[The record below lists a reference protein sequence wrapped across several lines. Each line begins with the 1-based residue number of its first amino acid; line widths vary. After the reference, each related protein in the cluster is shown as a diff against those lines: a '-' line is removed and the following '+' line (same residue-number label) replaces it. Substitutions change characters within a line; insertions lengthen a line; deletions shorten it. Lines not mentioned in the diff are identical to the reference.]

1 MSDYPNH
8 LPHPA
13 VAWLPSEPCSW
24 TDARWIGLPENT
36 GRATYLLARRELELD
51 AVPHAAKIHISADL
65 FYRLRVNGRFVD
77 WGPPRDTQITMAY
90 RSFDVTPLLR
100 EGANVIA
107 VEVYQNRDTIGIH
120 RHLQE
125 RRPDPGATGCPA
137 VDRMA
142 LICRLDLLDADG
154 TVTGGTGTGES
165 WRLCP
170 GSAWNPRAV
179 RSSLFSDAEVY
190 DARREPR
197 GWTEPGFDDAE
208 WLVPGDDPVAVGYAA
223 YPPEQRPHAELHA
236 SYVPPVR
243 RELARAVRVHEV
255 GEVTQHVTSLQADI
269 GTKMNLEVLTPLT
282 SGRVEGLERLLAQGG
297 SGKSAAVASDATS
310 AAAMIYP
317 HHEHHD
323 REGFYRALDDTDR
336 HPEVPAVREVSVV
349 LDFGELVNGH
359 FLLEVEPSGDTRA
372 DERAPEP
379 MFGAPGAPAAFGHID
394 IAWAQELAD
403 GRVHPR
409 LYPTDTGQSGGL
421 FDLSHA
427 VRYTMREGRQVWEAF
442 HYQQFRY
449 VQITFRELEGPL
461 AIHALAAVRT
471 HAPLVRRGRFE
482 SSEPLLDWSYEASH
496 RTIALCSHDNC
507 MDNIIRER
515 GIYTGD
521 IGLPFFTS
529 GLALYGDN
537 PLLQNAIRLFTRQ
550 RENRRWLRMVLDT
563 FTPTP
568 EERSDILIHS
578 LYEAYAL
585 CEYLRWAP
593 ESEATRTEYY
603 PVLIDLADYY
613 LRLTN
618 EDGLLE
624 DPEGWSF
631 MDWADLDNRR
641 GVVAPQ
647 NLVLALV
654 LRELAEIS
662 DLLGEASRANAD
674 RAAAAR
680 IVDYVRDHHWNES
693 AGLYV
698 DTVVDGGQRTHVF
711 SEHTNTLAMLADIAA
726 GERGRR
732 IVETIFAYDPRH
744 IQSEV
749 GFMVFV
755 LKGLLHA
762 GYGEKALELVRTR
775 YNRIVGRGV
784 ETIPEEWSWR
794 ASVRPSEWLPR
805 WRSVAQ
811 TAGCVTP
818 WVITSEILGVR
829 PIALGFRTAT
839 ISPRVELLERASGTV
854 ATPHGELAVGWRR
867 DGERTLVEVT
877 VPDGVGAVLVLDGE
891 ERPLAPGRN
900 EVDVVRR
907 RGGTG

>member
-1 MSDYPNH
+1 MKDYANH
-8 LPHPA
+8 LPHPD
-13 VAWLPSEPCSW
+13 VAWLPSEPCLW
-24 TDARWIGLPENT
+24 ADARWIGLPENPA
-36 GRATYLLARRELELD
+36 RATYFLARRELELD
-51 AVPHAAKIHISADL
+51 AVPPEARIHVSADL

-90 RSFDVTPLLR
+90 RSFDVTPLVR

-107 VEVYQNRDTIGIH
+107 VEVYQNRETIGIH

-125 RRPDPGATGCPA
+125 RRPDPGATACPA

-154 TVTGGTGTGES
+154 RMIGGTGTDDS
-165 WRLCP
+165 WRVSP
-170 GSAWNPRAV
+170 GSAWNARAV

-190 DARREPR
+190 DARREPA
-197 GWTEPGFDDAE
+197 GWTEPGFDDSS
-208 WLVPGDDPVAVGYAA
+208 WLVPGDDPVATGYAA

-236 SYVPPVR
+236 SFVPPVG
-243 RELARAVRVHEV
+243 RELVSPVRVHER

-282 SGRVEGLERLLAQGG
+282 NGRVEGLERLLASGG
-297 SGKSAAVASDATS
+297 VGEASVAGGTSEAAGAAAVVH
-310 AAAMIYP
+310 P

-323 REGFYRALDDTDR
+323 REAFYRALDDTEG

-359 FLLEVEPSGDTRA
+359 FLLEVEPSGDSRA

-379 MFGAPGAPAAFGHID
+379 MFGSPGAPAAFGHID

-409 LYPTDTGQSGGL
+409 LYPSDPGQSGGL

-461 AIHALAAVRT
+461 TMYGFAAVRT

-482 SSEPLLDWSYEASH
+482 SSEPLLDWSYEASD
-496 RTIALCSHDNC
+496 RTIVLCSHDNC

-521 IGLPFFTS
+521 IGLPFLTS

-537 PLLQNAIRLFTRQ
+537 TLLQNAMRLFTRQ

-563 FTPTP
+563 WTPTP
-568 EERSDILIHS
+568 EERPDILIHS
-578 LYEAYAL
+578 VYEAYAL

-593 ESEATRTEYY
+593 ESEATRSQYY
-603 PVLIDLADYY
+603 PVLTDLAGYY
-613 LRLTN
+613 LGLTN
-618 EDGLLE
+618 ADGLLE

-647 NLVLALV
+647 NLMLALV

-662 DLLGEASRANAD
+662 DLLGETNRAKAD
-674 RAAAAR
+674 REAAGR

-693 AGLYV
+693 TGLYV
-698 DTVVDGGQRTHVF
+698 DTVVDGEQRTHVF
-711 SEHTNTLAMLADIAA
+711 SEHTNTLAMLADIAE
-726 GERGRR
+726 GERGTR
-732 IVETIFAYDPRH
+732 IVETIFDYDPRH

-749 GFMVFV
+749 GFMIFV
-755 LKGLLHA
+755 LKGLFHA
-762 GYGEKALELVRTR
+762 GFGERALELVRTR
-775 YNRIVGRGV
+775 YNRIAGRGV

-818 WVITSEILGVR
+818 WVIVSEILGIR
-829 PIALGFRTAT
+829 PTALGFRKAT
-839 ISPRVELLERASGTV
+839 ISPGVELLERASGAV

-867 DGERTLVEVT
+867 DGGRTLLDVT
-877 VPDGVGAVLVLDGE
+877 VPAGVETVLVVAGE
-891 ERPLAPGRN
+891 ERPLDAGSN
-900 EVDVVRR
+900 EIEL
-907 RGGTG
+907 GGSA

>member
-1 MSDYPNH
+1 
-8 LPHPA
+8 
-13 VAWLPSEPCSW
+13 
-24 TDARWIGLPENT
+24 
-36 GRATYLLARRELELD
+36 
-51 AVPHAAKIHISADL
+51 
-65 FYRLRVNGRFVD
+65 
-77 WGPPRDTQITMAY
+77 MAY

-100 EGANVIA
+100 AGANVIA
-107 VEVYQNRDTIGIH
+107 VEVYQNRDPVGIH

-125 RRPDPGATGCPA
+125 RRDDPGATGCPA

-142 LICRLDLLDADG
+142 LICRLDVLDTDG
-154 TVTGGTGTGES
+154 TVTGGTGTGTGDS
-165 WRLCP
+165 WRVSP
-170 GSAWNPRAV
+170 GTAWNPRAV

-190 DARREPR
+190 DARHGPA
-197 GWTEPGFDDAE
+197 GWTEAGFDDSG
-208 WLVPGDDPVAVGYAA
+208 WLVPGDDPVAKGYAA
-223 YPPEQRPHAELHA
+223 YAPEKRPHAELHA

-243 RELARAVRVHEV
+243 RELVRPVRVHET
-255 GEVTQHVTSLQADI
+255 GEVTQHVTAFAADI
-269 GTKMNLEVLTPLT
+269 GTKMNLEVMSPPT
-282 SGRVEGLERLLAQGG
+282 SGRVEGIEALLAAAGTRRDAAAAAGTTASAGG
-297 SGKSAAVASDATS
+297 ARGSAGTSAVAVV
-310 AAAMIYP
+310 YP

-323 REGFYRALDDTDR
+323 REGFYRALDDTDGY
-336 HPEVPAVREVSVV
+336 PEVPAVREVSIV
-349 LDFGELVNGH
+349 LDFGEIVNGH
-359 FLLEVEPSGDTRA
+359 FLLDVEPSPDART
-372 DERAPEP
+372 DERPPEP
-379 MFGAPGAPAAFGHID
+379 MFGSPAGPTAFGHVD

-409 LYPTDTGQSGGL
+409 LYPSDTGRSGGL

-427 VRYTMREGRQVWEAF
+427 VRLTMRAGRQVWESF

-461 AIHALAAVRT
+461 TIYAFGALRT
-471 HAPLVRRGRFE
+471 HAPLERHGRFE
-482 SSEPLLDWSYEASH
+482 SSEPLLDWSYEASD

-537 PLLQNAIRLFTRQ
+537 ALLQNATRLFTRQ
-550 RENRRWLRMVLDT
+550 REQRRWLRMVLDT
-563 FTPTP
+563 YTPVP
-568 EERSDILIHS
+568 EERPDILIHS

-585 CEYLRWAP
+585 CEYLRWVP
-593 ESEATRTEYY
+593 ESEATRNEYY
-603 PVLIDLADYY
+603 PVLTDLADFY
-613 LRLTN
+613 LDLTN
-618 EDGLLE
+618 ADGLMQ
-624 DPEGWSF
+624 DPTGWSF

-654 LRELAEIS
+654 LRELAVIS
-662 DLLGEASRANAD
+662 DLLGETK
-674 RAAAAR
+674 RAAADRVAAR
-680 IVDYVRDHHWNES
+680 KIVEYVRDHHWSES

-698 DTVVDGGQRTHVF
+698 DTVVDGQQRTHVY
-711 SEHTNTLAMLADIAA
+711 SEHTNTLAILADIAG
-726 GERGRR
+726 GERGGR
-732 IVETIFAYDPRH
+732 IVESIFEYDRRH

-762 GYGEKALELVRTR
+762 GFGEKALELVRTR

-818 WVITSEILGVR
+818 WVVVSEILGIR
-829 PIALGFRTAT
+829 PTALGFREAT
-839 ISPRVELLERASGTV
+839 ISPKVELLDRADGVV
-854 ATPHGELAVGWRR
+854 ATPLGELGVGWRT
-867 DGERTLVEVT
+867 DGERKHLAVR
-877 VPDGVGAVLVLDGE
+877 VPSGLKAVL
-891 ERPLAPGRN
+891 R
-900 EVDVVRR
+900 VDNSETALSA
-907 RGGTG
+907 GTNDVTIGAKE